1 MSTVF
6 NKNNINHLEQPM
18 FFGEATNTARFETQ
32 KHEMF
37 ENLIEKQLSFFWRPE
52 EVDVTRDKIDY
63 DNLPEHEKHIFTS
76 NLKYQSLLD
85 SVQGRAPDRA
95 FGPIVSDVTLET
107 WITTWDFS
115 ETIHSRSYTHI
126 MRNVY
131 EDPSKIFDEILLDEA
146 IMKRA
151 DAVTRYYDI
160 LIEAI
165 TDYNH
170 FCNNFKT
177 PTEVNENYKRLMLRD
192 IKKKLYLCMH
202 AVNALE
208 AIRFYVSFACTF
220 AFAED
225 KKMEGNAK
233 IMRLIARDEQLHM
246 KGTQYIIRQWQ
257 QGKDDPEMVEIA
269 KECEQEAVQL
279 FLEVAEQEKEWI
291 QHLFKFGTMA
301 TLNHKTLNN
310 YVDYLTYS
318 RMMAAGLPT
327 PEWLKPQRHPIPW
340 IRKWLN
346 SDNVQV
352 AAQEAELS
360 SYLIA
365 QIDPKIS
372 PEFLVNMKLKYP
384 VL

>member
-1 MSTVF
+1 MATVF
-6 NKNNINHLEQPM
+6 NKTPVNHLMQPM
-18 FFGEATNTARFETQ
+18 FFGDEPGIARYDTQ

-85 SVQGRAPDRA
+85 TVQGRAPNTA
-95 FGPIVSDVTLET
+95 FMSIVSDVTLDT
-107 WITTWDFS
+107 WIPTWAFS

-131 EDPSKIFDEILLDEA
+131 EDPSKIFDEIVLDSA

-151 DAVTRYYDI
+151 DAVTRYYDQ
-160 LIEAI
+160 LINAT
-165 TDYNH
+165 TDYHH
-170 FCNNFKT
+170 FCNNFT
-177 PTEVNENYKRLMLRD
+177 AETEVNENYKRLMLRD

-225 KKMEGNAK
+225 KKMEGSAK
-233 IMRLIARDEQLHM
+233 IMRLIARDEQLHL
-246 KGTQYIIRQWQ
+246 KGTQYMLRIWQ
-257 QGKDDPEMVEIA
+257 QGKDDPEMIEIA
-269 KECEQEAVQL
+269 KECEEEAVKL
-279 FLEVAEQEKEWI
+279 FLEVVEQEKEWI
-291 QHLFKFGTMA
+291 DHLFKYGTMA

-310 YVDYLTYS
+310 YVDYLTRS
-318 RMMAAGLPT
+318 RMISAGLPCDI
-327 PEWLKPQRHPIPW
+327 PSMRHPIPW

-346 SDNVQV
+346 SDSVQV

-365 QIDPKIS
+365 QIDPKVTS
-372 PEFLVNMKLKYP
+372 DFLKNMKSAYP
-384 VL
+384 IL

>member
-6 NKNNINHLEQPM
+6 NKDQVNHLDQPM

-32 KHEMF
+32 KHEVF
-37 ENLIEKQLSFFWRPE
+37 EKLIEKQLSFFWRPE

-63 DNLPEHEKHIFTS
+63 DNLPAHEQHIFTA

-85 SVQGRAPDRA
+85 SVQGRAPNIA
-95 FGPIVSDVTLET
+95 FLPIVSDVTLET
-107 WITTWDFS
+107 WISTWDFS

-131 EDPSKIFDEILLDEA
+131 EDPSKVFDEIILDPA

-151 DAVTRYYDI
+151 DAVTRYYDK
-160 LIEAI
+160 LITATI
-165 TDYNH
+165 DYQH
-170 FCNNFKT
+170 FCNNFKAE
-177 PTEVNENYKRLMLRD
+177 TEVNENYKRLMLRD

-233 IMRLIARDEQLHM
+233 IMKLIARDEQLHL
-246 KGTQYIIRQWQ
+246 KGTQYAIKTWQ
-257 QGKDDPEMVEIA
+257 NGKDDPEMVEIA
-269 KECEQEAVQL
+269 KECEAEAVAL
-279 FLEVAEQEKEWI
+279 FLEVAQQEKDWI
-291 QHLFKFGTMA
+291 DHLFQYGTMS
-301 TLNHKTLNN
+301 TLNHKNLNQ
-310 YVDYLTYS
+310 YVDYLTRS
-318 RMMAAGLPT
+318 RMQAAGLPCDI
-327 PEWLKPQRHPIPW
+327 PVMRHPIPW

-346 SDNVQV
+346 SDSVQV

-360 SYLIA
+360 SYLIG
-365 QIDPKIS
+365 QVDSKVS
-372 PEFLVNMKLKYP
+372 PEFLASMKSAYP
-384 VL
+384 TM

>member
-6 NKNNINHLEQPM
+6 NKSPVDHLMQPM
-18 FFGEATNTARFETQ
+18 FFGVAPGIARYDTR

-63 DNLPEHEKHIFTS
+63 DSLPEHEKHIFTS

-85 SVQGRAPDRA
+85 TVQGRAPNTA
-95 FGPIVSDVTLET
+95 FMSIVSDVTLDT
-107 WITTWDFS
+107 WIPTWAFS

-131 EDPSKIFDEILLDEA
+131 EDPSKIFDEIVLDEA

-151 DAVTRYYDI
+151 DAVTRYYDN
-160 LIEAI
+160 LINAT
-165 TDYNH
+165 TDFHH
-170 FCNNFKT
+170 FCNNFT
-177 PTEVNENYKRLMLRD
+177 ADTEINRNYKKLMLRD
-192 IKKKLYLCMH
+192 LKKKLYLCMH

-225 KKMEGNAK
+225 KKMEGSAK
-233 IMRLIARDEQLHM
+233 IMRLIARDEQLHL
-246 KGTQYIIRQWQ
+246 KGTQYMLRIWQ
-257 QGKDDPEMVEIA
+257 QGKDDPEMIEIA
-269 KECEQEAVQL
+269 KECEAEAVEL
-279 FLEVAEQEKEWI
+279 FLEVAAQEKEWI
-291 QHLFKFGTMA
+291 DHLFKFGTMA
-301 TLNHKTLNN
+301 TLNHKNLNN
-310 YVDYLTYS
+310 YVDYLTRS
-318 RMMAAGLPT
+318 RMQSAGLPCDI
-327 PEWLKPQRHPIPW
+327 PQMRHPIPW

-346 SDNVQV
+346 SDSVQV

-360 SYLIA
+360 SYLIG
-365 QIDPKIS
+365 QVDTKVS
-372 PEFLVNMKLKYP
+372 SEFLNSQREKYP